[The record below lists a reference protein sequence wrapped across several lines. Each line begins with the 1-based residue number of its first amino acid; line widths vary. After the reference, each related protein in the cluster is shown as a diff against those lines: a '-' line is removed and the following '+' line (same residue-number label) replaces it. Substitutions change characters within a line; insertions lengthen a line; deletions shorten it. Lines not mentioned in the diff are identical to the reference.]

1 MSGLTAKAEAAG
13 ATIVAGAEVTAIRE
27 DSSGAISSVET
38 SLGNISCDYLII
50 CAGPWVRDAWKML
63 ELPETISIKN
73 KAEGTITNDIPMW
86 TYWPLQEG
94 TLGVDPSMQLM
105 NDGKLPPVVH
115 VVLRRGAVTNH
126 HSKTD

>member
-1 MSGLTAKAEAAG
+1 
-13 ATIVAGAEVTAIRE
+13 
-27 DSSGAISSVET
+27 
-38 SLGNISCDYLII
+38 
-50 CAGPWVRDAWKML
+50 ML

-115 VVLRRGAVTNH
+115 VDSDAPLYSDADGSLITEEMWGVYYKPDYGFGGVQGGATPFTVDTPAAQIRVDPYGPK
-126 HSKTD
+126 SPEFVVG